1 MKNFQDKIED
11 REVIYIE
18 DLVLVKNTKD
28 STYNDKED
36 KNVEK
41 GGYIG
46 TTMGKFN
53 TMQYEIYTKEGKKV
67 GLADYNTGKIIAWNS
82 KYERNKNLNV
92 KQLIKE
98 QVRKDKER
106 KKIEETSTFDA
117 TNKKAQKND
126 KAREVNNE
134 KPKSKNIEQEKKK
147 DTFTKEKIESYNNV
161 KIKDFAFV
169 ADLINPNE
177 YNIYDTYFINKDGN
191 FQMYAQDLKTGEYEK
206 IDEYTRKK
214 NKIGEIDTIEKSRNE
229 EKIGMGQEVTYLNR
243 NGERVEVDFQQ
254 ISTGEIEARVTSMER
269 KGDESGDIDKDGTIE
284 GIKIA
289 TDRDPNNVKV
299 EKFDNVE
306 NDINQEKE
314 GNNIQT
320 NEINEGPLTDEQ
332 MKELIGQAD
341 LEPKDEAEVIK
352 EISSRFASE
361 NPTENELNEII
372 GKYEHEKD
380 DDEERLEPG
389 YTRDKN
395 GVLRF
400 RGMPIE

>member
-1 MKNFQDKIED
+1 MKSFQDKIED

-18 DLVLVKNTKD
+18 DLVLVKDTKD
-28 STYNDKED
+28 STYKDKED
-36 KNVEK
+36 KGIKK

-67 GLADYNTGKIIAWNS
+67 GLADYKTGRIIAWNS
-82 KYERNKNLNV
+82 KYKRNKNLNV

-98 QVRKDKER
+98 QVRKDKAR
-106 KKIEETSTFDA
+106 KNKKESTIIDI
-117 TNKKAQKND
+117 TNKNAQEND
-126 KAREVNNE
+126 KSKESKNE
-134 KPKSKNIEQEKKK
+134 KSKIKNIEQEKKK
-147 DTFTKEKIESYNNV
+147 ETFTKEKIESYNNV

-191 FQMYAQDLKTGEYEK
+191 FQMYAQDLQTGEYKK
-206 IDEYTRKK
+206 IDEYIRKK
-214 NKIGEIDTIEKSRNE
+214 NKIGEIDTIEKNRNE

-254 ISTGEIEARVTSMER
+254 INTGEIVARVTSKER
-269 KGDESGDIDKDGTIE
+269 KGDKSGDIDKDGIVE

-289 TDRDPNNVKV
+289 TDRDPNNIKV
-299 EKFDNVE
+299 EKFDNIESNV
-306 NDINQEKE
+306 NQEKE
-314 GNNIQT
+314 ENNIQT
-320 NEINEGPLTDEQ
+320 NEINEGPLTDQQ
-332 MKELIGQAD
+332 MKEQIGQAN
-341 LEPKDEAEVIK
+341 LEPKDEAEVIR
-352 EISSRFASE
+352 EISSRYTSK
-361 NPTENELNEII
+361 NPTEKELDEII

-380 DDEERLEPG
+380 DYEERLEPG

-400 RGMPIE
+400 RGLPIE